1 MHWPGWGLRKVR
13 PIPILASLASYR
25 WFHIRSKGGSFMQAV
40 ESKTDFVGTPRV
52 YRNRPH
58 SFAFNSPR
66 PEPLCDVVYLIDEDP
81 HIIEEIVACFSTIGV
96 KVTAFTSA
104 AEYLKFNG
112 RETAAC
118 LVINTHPPDMCG
130 FELQMR
136 LGEKGNPPVVFIS
149 DQCDVALAVRAM
161 KAGAVEFLPKP
172 VDLHALV
179 ASVQS
184 AFAQDRRVRRK
195 KSELA
200 ELQDRFSRLT
210 PRERE
215 VLPLVV
221 GGLLNKQAASVLGI
235 SEVTLQIHRSQVMRK
250 TCAESLAE
258 LVRMAIKLRIP
269 HWREKQL
276 DPNDRSES
284 GSFGLQNRLGFSTQG
299 VAQ

>member
-1 MHWPGWGLRKVR
+1 
-13 PIPILASLASYR
+13 
-25 WFHIRSKGGSFMQAV
+25 MQTV
-40 ESKTDFVGTPRV
+40 ESKTEIVGTPRV

-81 HIIEEIVACFSTIGV
+81 DITEEITACFSAMGV
-96 KVTAFTSA
+96 RVIAFRSA
-104 AEYLKFNG
+104 AEYLEFNG
-112 RETAAC
+112 RDTAAC
-118 LVINTHPPDMCG
+118 LVINTHLPDMCC
-130 FELQMR
+130 FELQRR
-136 LGEKGNPPVVFIS
+136 LAEKGNPPVVFLS

-172 VDLHALV
+172 VNLRALL
-179 ASVQS
+179 ASVQA
-184 AFAQDRRVRRK
+184 AFAHDRKLRRK

-200 ELQDRFSRLT
+200 ELQERFSLLT

-250 TCAESLAE
+250 TRAESLAE

-269 HWREKQL
+269 HWREKRF
-276 DPNDRSES
+276 DPNEKPQSE
-284 GSFGLQNRLGFSTQG
+284 SFGLQNRFGFSTQG